1 MKRFLMTMLLFSV
14 AFSAAAQAFDA
25 VWGSTDIRYPSSL
38 EGISGDAVD
47 NAVAWR
53 GERVNFQLVVTY
65 KGFSDKERSKLKSMG
80 LENWNEERRFE
91 YIFSDLKCGS
101 AVISAANIVGGFVEP
116 VITDKFV
123 GCGRHEV
130 DAYGENLVA
139 DRITAG
145 GSAVIPSGVSRGLW
159 FTVQV
164 PQDVKPGI
172 YKGFVEVLC
181 GSKKVKLGYRV
192 KVLNRVLPAP
202 KEWAFHLDL
211 WQNPYA
217 VARVH
222 KVELWSN
229 EHFDALRPYMLKL
242 AAGGQKVI
250 TATLIDRPW
259 DGQTYDPFGSMVTWV
274 KRADGSWWYDFTIF
288 DRWVEFMMSCGIDK
302 EIACF
307 SMIPWKLSFRYYDQA
322 THSHKY
328 INCAPGE
335 ESYTRFW
342 GGMLS
347 AFAAH
352 LKEKGWFDKTFI
364 SMDERSLQ
372 QMQAAIKVIKEYAPG
387 MKISMAGNYHPEIEA
402 DIHDYCLDVFA
413 YGAYTPELLA
423 RRKAEGKVST
433 YYTCCS
439 AEYPN
444 VFTFSAP
451 SDAEFIALE
460 ALAKGLDGYLRWA
473 YNSWTVTPEEDS
485 RFTAWPAGDT
495 YIIYPFSASSIR
507 WERLVQGIQQY
518 EKYRILLAEAK
529 ANGDTSRAE
538 KLGNLLKCIDIKKIS
553 TDSEK
558 IVNGFRNALN
568 DM

>member
-1 MKRFLMTMLLFSV
+1 MKKLVLAVMAMAMSLGAV
-14 AFSAAAQAFDA
+14 AQIKAH
-25 VWGSTDIRYPSSL
+25 WGSVDVRYPMDCGTVVTD
-38 EGISGDAVD
+38 EAV
-47 NAVAWR
+47 NHAVAWR
-53 GERVNFQLVVTY
+53 GERVNLQLVVDN
-65 KGFSDKERSKLKSMG
+65 GAKESVV
-80 LENWNEERRFE
+80 E
-91 YIFSDLKCGS
+91 YRFSDLKCGRG
-101 AVISAANIVGGFVEP
+101 IIPAANVVGGFVQP
-116 VITDKFV
+116 VLTDRFT

-130 DAYGENLVA
+130 DAHGEVPVA
-139 DRITAG
+139 DRITAADTTVLAG
-145 GSAVIPSGVSRGLW
+145 GARRGLW
-159 FTVQV
+159 LTVQV
-164 PQDVKPGI
+164 PQDVKPGT
-172 YKGFVEVLC
+172 YKGTVELVS
-181 GSKKVKLGYRV
+181 GGKKTKYGYSI
-192 KVLNRVLPAP
+192 KVLDRTLPAP

-217 VARVH
+217 IARVH
-222 KVELWSN
+222 NVELWSN
-229 EHFDALRPYMLKL
+229 EHFEVLRPYMLKL
-242 AAGGQKVI
+242 ASAGQKAI

-274 KRADGSWWYDFTIF
+274 KKADGTWWYDFTIF

-302 EIACF
+302 EITCF

-335 ESYTRFW
+335 EAYTKFW

-347 AFAAH
+347 AFKAH
-352 LKEKGWFDKTFI
+352 LTEKGWFEKTFI

-372 QMQAAIKVIKEYAPG
+372 QMQAAIKVIKEFAPG

-402 DIHDYCLDVFA
+402 DIYDYCLDIFA

-423 RRKAEGKVST
+423 TRRAQGKVST

-444 VFTFSAP
+444 LFTFSDPA
-451 SDAEFIALE
+451 DAAFIALE
-460 ALAKGLDGYLRWA
+460 ALAKDLDGYLRWA

-495 YIIYPFSASSIR
+495 YVIYPFSVSSIR
-507 WERLVQGIQQY
+507 WERLVQGIQLF

-529 ANGDTSRAE
+529 AAGNESRVAE
-538 KLGNLLKCIDIKKIS
+538 LEQLLRSVDIKKIS
-553 TDSEK
+553 TDSEA
-558 IVNGFRNALN
+558 IVKGFGNGLNA
-568 DM
+568 M

>member
-1 MKRFLMTMLLFSV
+1 MKKLVLAVV
-14 AFSAAAQAFDA
+14 AMAMSLGAVAQVKARWGSIDVRYPMDCAAATRDEA
-25 VWGSTDIRYPSSL
+25 V
-38 EGISGDAVD
+38 
-47 NAVAWR
+47 NHAVAWR
-53 GERVNFQLVVTY
+53 GERVNLQLVVEN
-65 KGFSDKERSKLKSMG
+65 GAKECSVG
-80 LENWNEERRFE
+80 
-91 YIFSDLKCGS
+91 YTFSDLKNDRS
-101 AVISAANIVGGFVEP
+101 VIPAANVVGGFVQP
-116 VITDKFV
+116 VLTDKFT

-130 DAYGENLVA
+130 DAYGEVPVA
-139 DRITAG
+139 DRITDATPTILDAG
-145 GSAVIPSGVSRGLW
+145 ARRGLW
-159 FTVQV
+159 LTIQV
-164 PQDVKPGI
+164 PQDAKPGT
-172 YKGFVEVLC
+172 YKGTVELVA
-181 GSKKVKLGYRV
+181 GGKKSRYSYSV
-192 KVLNRVLPAP
+192 KVLGRTLPAP

-217 VARVH
+217 IARVH
-222 KVELWSN
+222 NVELWSD
-229 EHFDALRPYMLKL
+229 EHFDVMRPYMLKL
-242 AAGGQKVI
+242 ASAGQKAI

-274 KRADGSWWYDFTIF
+274 KKADGSWWYDFTIF

-302 EIACF
+302 EITCF

-335 ESYTRFW
+335 DAYARFW

-402 DIHDYCLDVFA
+402 DIYDYCLDIFA

-423 RRKAEGKVST
+423 QRRAQGMVST

-444 VFTFSAP
+444 HFTC
-451 SDAEFIALE
+451 SDPADAAFIALE
-460 ALAKGLDGYLRWA
+460 ALAKDLDGYLRWA

-495 YIIYPFSASSIR
+495 YVIYPFSVSSIR
-507 WERLVQGIQQY
+507 WERLVQGIQLF
-518 EKYRILLAEAK
+518 EKYKILLAEAK
-529 ANGDTSRAE
+529 AAGNEKRIAE
-538 KLGNLLKCIDIKKIS
+538 LEELLRNVDIKKIS
-553 TDSEK
+553 TDSEA
-558 IVNGFRNALN
+558 IVEGFSNGLN
-568 DM
+568 VY

>member
-1 MKRFLMTMLLFSV
+1 MFRRVFAALV
-14 AFSAAAQAFDA
+14 AMVAIVPLQAQVKAH
-25 VWGSTDIRYPSSL
+25 WGTVDVRYPL
-38 EGISGDAVD
+38 DCAMVAAD
-47 NAVAWR
+47 MPVNHAAAWR
-53 GERVNFQLVVTY
+53 GERVNLQLVVEN
-65 KGFSDKERSKLKSMG
+65 GAKECAV
-80 LENWNEERRFE
+80 E
-91 YIFSDLKCGS
+91 YRFSDLKCGKS
-101 AVISAANIVGGFVEP
+101 VIAAANVTGGFVQP
-116 VITDKFV
+116 VLTDKFT

-130 DAYGENLVA
+130 DAYGEVPVA
-139 DRITAG
+139 DRITATNPTVLD
-145 GSAVIPSGVSRGLW
+145 AAARRGLW
-159 FTVQV
+159 LTVQV
-164 PQDVKPGI
+164 PQDVKAGT
-172 YKGFVEVLC
+172 YKGSVELVC
-181 GSKKVKLGYRV
+181 NGKKTRYGYTV
-192 KVLNRVLPAP
+192 KVLDRTLPSP

-217 VARVH
+217 IARVH
-222 KVELWSN
+222 NVELWSK
-229 EHFDALRPYMLKL
+229 EHFDVMRPYMLKL
-242 AAGGQKVI
+242 ASGGQKAI

-259 DGQTYDPFGSMVTWV
+259 DGQTYDPFGSMVTWI
-274 KRADGSWWYDFTIF
+274 KKADGTWLYDFTIF

-302 EIACF
+302 EITCF

-328 INCAPGE
+328 VNCAPGE
-335 ESYTRFW
+335 EAYANFW

-402 DIHDYCLDVFA
+402 DIHDYCLDIFA

-423 RRKAEGKVST
+423 RRRAEGKVST

-444 VFTFSAP
+444 LFTFSAP
-451 SDAEFIALE
+451 ADAEFIALE

-473 YNSWTVTPEEDS
+473 YNSWTVTPEDDS

-495 YIIYPFSASSIR
+495 YVIYPFSVSSIR
-507 WERLVQGIQQY
+507 WERLVQGIQQF
-518 EKYRILLAEAK
+518 EKYRILLDEANTK
-529 ANGDTSRAE
+529 GDEERVKE
-538 KLGNLLKCIDIKKIS
+538 LERLLQGVDIKKIS
-553 TDSEK
+553 TDSEA
-558 IVNGFRNALN
+558 IVDAFREELNA
-568 DM
+568 M